1 MTLFAGLLYG
11 ACPERSRGVRN
22 DEAHPTSLRARSE
35 AIHNNDNE
43 AERICVIGTARHE
56 AGNNPANSVIFP
68 FTGLGAYS
76 DARRKYLIFNLFS
89 SKATFHVQH
98 S

>member
-1 MTLFAGLLYG
+1 VEEERCTPYPGLPL
-11 ACPERSRGVRN
+11 E
-22 DEAHPTSLRARSE
+22 RSE
-35 AIHNNDNE
+35 AIQKADNE
-43 AERICVIGTARHE
+43 AEWIFVIGTAIHE
-56 AGNNPANSVIFP
+56 AGNNPANIVIFP

-76 DARRKYLIFNLFS
+76 DARRKCLIFNLFS